1 MGICL
6 GVGKWWEAG
15 WEESNGSSG
24 LSGREDD
31 GAGSLRVGIHLARGK
46 LGCTC
51 CNLPIW
57 DGMFTGPVIFTFG
70 KMDSWLGFQ

>member
-46 LGCTC
+46 VRVHVLEFANLG
-51 CNLPIW
+51 W
-57 DGMFTGPVIFTFG
+57 DVYGSCHFYFR
-70 KMDSWLGFQ
+70 